1 VTAAVSRSAR
11 GAAHPTFLQRKP
23 AATLIVVSYM
33 GTVSPLEA
41 VVAVDDGPPAVAVFA
56 ADGNVRRRATSVL
69 AQDGQVI
76 LVEAATSDELAA
88 EDARRADAVVIA
100 AASRA
105 DQRAAAIRAARMR
118 LPDARVIVVATADA
132 NGVHKALEA
141 GAHGFVFEV
150 DLLATLAPTVRAV
163 LAGQIVV
170 PPMTRASVVRPPLSH
185 REKETLGLL
194 VLGLTNAEI
203 ARRLYLAESTVKCH
217 LTSIFS
223 KLGVRSRNEAVAR
236 VLDPQHGLGLGTL
249 TVPGDGDKRVKTA

>member
-1 VTAAVSRSAR
+1 
-11 GAAHPTFLQRKP
+11 
-23 AATLIVVSYM
+23 
-33 GTVSPLEA
+33 
-41 VVAVDDGPPAVAVFA
+41 
-56 ADGNVRRRATSVL
+56 
-69 AQDGQVI
+69 
-76 LVEAATSDELAA
+76 
-88 EDARRADAVVIA
+88 VVIA
-100 AASRA
+100 AAARA

-118 LPDARVIVVATADA
+118 LPDARVVVVATADA

-163 LAGQIVV
+163 LVGQIVV

-185 REKETLGLL
+185 REKQTLGLL

-223 KLGVRSRNEAVAR
+223 KLGVRSRNEAIAR

-249 TVPGDGDKRVKTA
+249 TVPGDGDQRVKTA